1 MKRLTHTMRNLKSMS
16 IWSTRKRVDNCNTV
30 DKVYHIPHR
39 IPAWQDGA
47 NADDSQE
54 PCRSCGEDSSDL
66 PEDMGKGVVHIEFE
80 VVDRGTN
87 LENKYVVQLHV
98 RGTAFHR
105 FDDVKSSRHLNDI
118 RSAELLGMLQFLK
131 NHGERLQRCAEVF
144 VHVSSA
150 YLLDCC
156 NRYGDLVTNNKH
168 VPNLV
173 CHRTYVEN
181 RQLLIKLLD
190 TLQNYTN
197 ILVVSQDSFEA
208 TDDSKN
214 IGEAAAED
222 DAQRKQQIII

>member
-1 MKRLTHTMRNLKSMS
+1 MKRLTHTMKNLKSMNV
-16 IWSTRKRVDNCNTV
+16 WSTMKRVDESDTA
-30 DKVYHIPHR
+30 DKVYRISHR
-39 IPAWQDGA
+39 TPAWQHGDD
-47 NADDSQE
+47 ADDNHE
-54 PCRSCGEDSSDL
+54 PCRSYGEDSSEL
-66 PEDMGKGVVHIEFE
+66 PEDLGKGVVHIEFE

-87 LENKYVVQLHV
+87 HENKYVARLHV
-98 RGTAFHR
+98 RGTIFNR
-105 FDDVKSSRHLNDI
+105 FDDLKSSRHLNDI

-131 NHGERLQRCAEVF
+131 KHGERLKRCSEVF

-168 VPNLV
+168 IPHLV

-197 ILVVSQDSFEA
+197 VLVVSQDSFKSI
-208 TDDSKN
+208 DD
-214 IGEAAAED
+214 
-222 DAQRKQQIII
+222 